1 MSNVTALLSQRLKK
15 NTANSKMS
23 EMAKQAG
30 NGSLNGFSS
39 IFSVTDLS
47 EHEKETLQDL
57 LENYAPEEGI
67 KNASKD
73 FHELSAL
80 TMELKA
86 ITNQAAILHGERIKR
101 AQQILTKYRDGAFT
115 AWLITTYGN
124 RQTPYNFLM
133 YYEFY
138 QALPQ
143 PLRLRIENMPRQAI
157 YTLAS
162 REGDLNKKQR
172 LIEDYKGETKNEL
185 LAIIRLK
192 FPLSNDDRRK
202 SDPIDGAIKELRK
215 ICETLS
221 EVDPENFSKKQKNS
235 LKYLTNELLILL
247 SATQQM
253 N

>member
-1 MSNVTALLSQRLKK
+1 
-15 NTANSKMS
+15 MS

-30 NGSLNGFSS
+30 NGTLNSFAS
-39 IFSVTDLS
+39 IFSVTELS
-47 EHEKETLQDL
+47 EQEREGLADL
-57 LENYAPEEGI
+57 LESFAPEEGT
-67 KNASKD
+67 KNAAKD
-73 FHELSAL
+73 LQELSAL

-101 AQQILTKYRDGAFT
+101 AQQIFTQYRDGAFT

-162 REGDLNKKQR
+162 RDGELNKKQR
-172 LIEDYKGETKNEL
+172 IIEDYKGETKNEL
-185 LAIIRLK
+185 LALIRLK
-192 FPLSNDDRRK
+192 FPLANEDKRK
-202 SDPIDGAIKELRK
+202 ADPVDAAIKELRK
-215 ICETLS
+215 VCETLA
-221 EVDPENFSKKQKNS
+221 EVDAESFSKKQKNT

-247 SATQQM
+247 SAAQQQ